1 MMFQATGLAIR
12 VQIVKNKLSP
22 AMKTA
27 ELDIHFGRGICPE
40 HEVLDMACEQGV
52 ISKEGN
58 SYFIDGNVLNSRM
71 EAECYLSQNEEVL
84 SKVVKTLRDQL
95 FQIVT

>member
-12 VQIVKNKLSP
+12 VQVVKNKLAP

-27 ELDIHFGRGICPE
+27 ELDIQFGRGICPE
-40 HEVLDMACEQGV
+40 SEVLEMACEQGV

-58 SYFIDGNVLNSRM
+58 SYFIDGNILNSR
-71 EAECYLSQNEEVL
+71 EDAETYLSQNEEVL
-84 SKVVKTLRDQL
+84 SEVVKTLRDQL